1 MLNSASFPQV
11 SPHLCQV
18 FILLLWSLIYQANG
32 QNLEDRAV
40 LSAYGEEDPSQ
51 LVHFCIPYNHEF
63 HVLPESQSAA
73 KFYRLVDF
81 SSATGCSE
89 DTYVDANLSQA
100 VVTVMRG
107 DCSFSVKASIVA
119 KLGAV
124 AIINIS
130 PSNESLIIPGG
141 NKTDYMNINISVAL
155 MRDIEF
161 ATIKHLGDNIKC
173 QLYSPQPTLFGLT
186 EAVIFLL
193 ALISIVIG
201 SYWSGVL
208 FYEEN
213 EVTAE
218 GHKPL
223 ESENSDDADKER
235 KLKAS
240 QKLLSIS
247 VPVVIFLII
256 VMSTFLLGLYF
267 FYNYLV
273 YVVIV
278 IFMVAASIA
287 FYSCFKPLWNY
298 IIPGKQRLKFNLG
311 SCCKADIMYK
321 EIVLL
326 MLGFAAGITW
336 LVLRH
341 KPYSWILQDI
351 LGVLFCINVLKNLR
365 IPSLKAGTLL
375 LGMFFLYDIFFVF
388 LTPLFTENGESVMV
402 DVATGKSGHHSES
415 AASNSMPRSL
425 NVPDNKKDV
434 SSTREVLP
442 LVFRVPPLFPS
453 HPSVCF
459 VQESLLGFG
468 DVILPGVLVVYSH
481 IFDIYVRAKKL
492 YLVISIFGYLLG
504 LLLAFVALTLM
515 QAGQPALLYLVPTV
529 LLSAVIPSCCRGEF
543 REMWTGDFLNFLK
556 ASPPV
561 EDRSLSQETLPDD
574 VETPPISTK
583 PDQSKRNENDHLL
596 N

>member
-18 FILLLWSLIYQANG
+18 FILLLWSLICQANG

-40 LSAYGEEDPSQ
+40 LSAYGEENPSER
-51 LVHFCIPYNHEF
+51 VHFCIPYNHEF

-89 DTYVDANLSQA
+89 DAYAGANLSQT

-141 NKTDYMNINISVAL
+141 NKTDYMNINITVAL

-161 ATIKHLGDNIKC
+161 ATIKYLGDDIKC

-208 FYEEN
+208 FYEETNLKKINEDVSESPPTRN

-235 KLKAS
+235 KMKAS

-287 FYSCFKPLWNY
+287 FYSCFKPFWNY
-298 IIPGKQRLKFNLG
+298 IIPGKQRLKFNIC

-365 IPSLKAGTLL
+365 IPSLK
-375 LGMFFLYDIFFVF
+375 
-388 LTPLFTENGESVMV
+388 NGESVMV
-402 DVATGKSGHHSES
+402 DVATGKSGHNSES
-415 AASNSMPRSL
+415 DASNSMPRSL

-492 YLVISIFGYLLG
+492 YLIISICGYLLG

-529 LLSAVIPSCCRGEF
+529 LLSAIIPSCCRGEF

-556 ASPPV
+556 ASPPAD
-561 EDRSLSQETLPDD
+561 DRSLSQETLPDD
-574 VETPPISTK
+574 VETPPISSKT
-583 PDQSKRNENDHLL
+583 DQSKRNENDHLL

>member
-208 FYEEN
+208 FYEETNLKKINEDVSESPPTRN

-256 VMSTFLLGLYF
+256 VMSSFLLGLYF

-415 AASNSMPRSL
+415 
-425 NVPDNKKDV
+425 
-434 SSTREVLP
+434 LP

-492 YLVISIFGYLLG
+492 YLVISIFE
-504 LLLAFVALTLM
+504 FSKSLT
-515 QAGQPALLYLVPTV
+515 
-529 LLSAVIPSCCRGEF
+529 SS
-543 REMWTGDFLNFLK
+543 
-556 ASPPV
+556 
-561 EDRSLSQETLPDD
+561 
-574 VETPPISTK
+574 
-583 PDQSKRNENDHLL
+583 
-596 N
+596 